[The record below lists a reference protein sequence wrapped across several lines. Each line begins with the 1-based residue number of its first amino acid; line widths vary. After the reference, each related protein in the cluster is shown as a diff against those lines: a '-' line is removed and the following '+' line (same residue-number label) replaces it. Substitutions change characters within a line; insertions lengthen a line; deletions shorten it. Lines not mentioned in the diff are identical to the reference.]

1 VQVSSDSEYAFLIKP
16 TGLLGDICSWINR
29 TAIKE
34 QPFLSLACSLS
45 FLGALFGRKVK
56 DTLGSRTNLYCMG
69 VAPSSAGK
77 AHAMNQIRRLA
88 ASSGCST
95 LLGGD
100 DIASDSAIEDRVYRE
115 PSTLFMWDEIGH
127 LLAHIK
133 SGISQHHAQV
143 VSLLM
148 KLYSAA
154 GNIYLGKEYA
164 EQQRQR
170 IISHPC
176 CCIYGTSTMERFTS
190 GISPIE
196 LQDGW
201 LSRCLV
207 FHSPNVS
214 PKCRGR
220 VEVPVPQE
228 LSDSIKRWAT
238 RQIAN
243 SGTPNICTFIGP
255 GYQQQPPTQIVVPT
269 TPEAERIFIEFD
281 NEAIEYGQ
289 KHQML
294 SCLWAK
300 GEENARRIS
309 LIIACGEQ
317 FEQPCISASIAD
329 YSCRLIRYL
338 LMDFSI
344 TIAPEIV
351 TGTTDS
357 DKRKILKVIAKSGAK
372 GVLQCEI
379 TKATQEMRRENRN
392 KFIDDL
398 VEGGEIAWDKE
409 NRGKTVSRRF
419 WTAEFYVEKLEKK

>member
-1 VQVSSDSEYAFLIKP
+1 
-16 TGLLGDICSWINR
+16 
-29 TAIKE
+29 
-34 QPFLSLACSLS
+34 
-45 FLGALFGRKVK
+45 
-56 DTLGSRTNLYCMG
+56 
-69 VAPSSAGK
+69 
-77 AHAMNQIRRLA
+77 
-88 ASSGCST
+88 
-95 LLGGD
+95 
-100 DIASDSAIEDRVYRE
+100 
-115 PSTLFMWDEIGH
+115 
-127 LLAHIK
+127 
-133 SGISQHHAQV
+133 
-143 VSLLM
+143 
-148 KLYSAA
+148 
-154 GNIYLGKEYA
+154 
-164 EQQRQR
+164 
-170 IISHPC
+170 
-176 CCIYGTSTMERFTS
+176 
-190 GISPIE
+190 
-196 LQDGW
+196 
-201 LSRCLV
+201 
-207 FHSPNVS
+207 
-214 PKCRGR
+214 
-220 VEVPVPQE
+220 
-228 LSDSIKRWAT
+228 
-238 RQIAN
+238 
-243 SGTPNICTFIGP
+243 
-255 GYQQQPPTQIVVPT
+255 
-269 TPEAERIFIEFD
+269 
-281 NEAIEYGQ
+281 
-289 KHQML
+289 ML